1 MPGMKFLTACLL
13 ISGLPLIAH
22 AAPKPDL
29 WPVWQA
35 SNPASTQIIDHSVWN
50 KFLQTYLITNTPDGI
65 NRVAYGKVPASEQT
79 ALGDDIKRL
88 EALRIDDYAPAE
100 QRAYWMDLYNEQT
113 VLVVLQHMPVTSI
126 LDINLGGGWLFS
138 RGPWDAK
145 LLTIEGRPV
154 SLNDIEHRIIRP
166 IWPSPLNHYGLNCAS
181 LGCPNLMPQAFT
193 GANLVGLLEAN
204 ARDYINNPAHV
215 SVSAAGLSVSDIYIW
230 YKSDFGGSD
239 QGVIDHLARYA
250 APELR
255 AALLNLHQ
263 IANHQYDWSLNQAH

>member
-1 MPGMKFLTACLL
+1 MKYLHAAALLLTLWSSTAQ
-13 ISGLPLIAH
+13 

-35 SNPASTQIIDHSVWN
+35 NNPASNQIIDHSAWTS
-50 KFLQTYLITNTPDGI
+50 FLQTYLITNTPDGI
-65 NRVAYGKVPASEQT
+65 NRLAYAKVTPASQA
-79 ALGDDIKRL
+79 ALAADIQRL
-88 EALRIDDYAPAE
+88 EAIRIDNYAPAE
-100 QRAYWMDLYNEQT
+100 QRAYWMDIYNEET
-113 VLVVLQHMPVTSI
+113 VLLVLQHLPVKSI
-126 LDINLGGGWLFS
+126 LDINLGGGGLFS

-193 GANLVGLLEAN
+193 GANLIGQLEAN

-215 SVSAAGLSVSDIYIW
+215 SVGPNGLTVSKIYGW
-230 YKSDFGGSD
+230 YAQDFGGTD
-239 QGVIDHLARYA
+239 QAVINHLMQYA
-250 APELR
+250 APGLR
-255 AALLNLHQ
+255 QTLSTLH
-263 IANHQYDWSLNQAH
+263 IISSLQYDWNLNAAN